1 MPNILKVMAVLF
13 SILGIMACTTTTE
26 TTNTVQN
33 PASSSYSVELKITNA
48 TDYEGCSFKF
58 KGTLD
63 GNYLSISDTGS
74 DVTKITLSK
83 GKLDLQVVAEDGEQI
98 MAIGEI
104 KGFEINKNGL
114 VVEITLKSDL
124 QNATVTFNTDG
135 GSVVDSKSVIVGM
148 TIGSLPTSTKNGF
161 ILEGWYKDAGC
172 TVKVDSSFV
181 INGNVTLYAKWISA
195 TTQLTVTFNVNGGSD
210 VAAQTLTAGQKINT
224 SPVTAKSGFVFSGW
238 YSDSA
243 LTSPVSFPYTV
254 TENCTLYAKW
264 TDENNVVYPQSLTL
278 SQMNVTIA
286 QNDTITLDAVVSPAN
301 ATDKSVTWT
310 SSNES
315 VATVAGGIVSGKAAG
330 SATITASVAGKDSA
344 ITATCIVT
352 VTAAGIPVESVT
364 LLSAT
369 ASINVGDTSTLTA
382 NVLPADATNKSISW
396 SSDNSSVATVD
407 QNGIVTGVSAG
418 TANITATSHNA
429 KTAVCVV
436 TVAGSVLKCTMPK
449 LMIGSTII
457 ENNGTYDATTKTSFS
472 FERGNMLDVVYYT
485 KDGTEPTTNSDT
497 MSPFT
502 IGTSGT
508 YTIKAFATQAGT
520 GNSDIYTATVTV
532 KDPMDGKTIV
542 FVKADSAPKIWAWE
556 KENDVEGVAL
566 SEGLGETWP
575 GEAMTAVTDGLMNDS
590 NGWYMKDFTAANPSG
605 KTIVFKL
612 NEGGEIKGKAGTF
625 WYDGTTSYDSDPTTV
640 TYSEP
645 IITIS
650 PKDGGKI
657 KTTGNISISIKDGNS
672 PLTSVSA
679 KVGSKSFSLSDFSS
693 GSVSV
698 KVADLGVSSGA
709 TINISV
715 TASNSIGSGSESA
728 TVTVDDTIKVDKF
741 SWDNA
746 LIYFV
751 MTDRFYNG
759 DKSNDTPYGRVTVD
773 SKGKNIGTFHGGD
786 IVGLTQKLDY
796 LDELGVNAIWV
807 SAPYEQ
813 IHGWVGG
820 GNNGDFAHYAYH
832 GYYVLDY
839 TGMDKNMG
847 TVEEFRTFVNKAH
860 EKGIRVVMDIVMN
873 HTGYENMKDM
883 EEYGYGSL
891 TAGANF
897 SWQPSG
903 SQTFHDKPIDGQGSG
918 WDKFW
923 GANWIRGNFSGYTTG
938 GGDLQG
944 CLTFLPDFKTESTSS
959 EPAPALLKTKWGK
972 ETSGFEDWIIPAAK
986 DLRKDLGLAPA
997 VYIEK
1002 WLAAW
1007 VEEFGV
1013 DGFRCDTAKHVDGYR
1028 WKELKDMC
1036 KTALENWR
1044 KSSRAT
1050 GDAKNWDEDFWMTG
1064 ECFPW
1069 YIGNT
1074 GFYGI
1079 GFDSMIDFSYNSGSG
1094 RTPDIGD
1101 WAGRANSLNG
1111 APDDGQNALAYV
1123 SSHDTSLHRPGDMKT
1138 LGTNFLLLPGQV
1150 QIFYGDETG
1159 RPNGDGG
1166 SDATQGTRS
1175 DFNWDAVDGDVNK
1188 HWKKVG
1194 KFRQGHP
1201 AVGGGKQTEIA
1212 GNTFKRYYNGQA
1224 GEDTVVIYAGSSSSV
1239 TVSGAFTDGMQVRNA
1254 YTGET
1259 ATVSGGKATFTTASN
1274 PVLVEAVE

>member
-1 MPNILKVMAVLF
+1 LN
-13 SILGIMACTTTTE
+13 
-26 TTNTVQN
+26 Q
-33 PASSSYSVELKITNA
+33 
-48 TDYEGCSFKF
+48 
-58 KGTLD
+58 
-63 GNYLSISDTGS
+63 
-74 DVTKITLSK
+74 
-83 GKLDLQVVAEDGEQI
+83 
-98 MAIGEI
+98 
-104 KGFEINKNGL
+104 
-114 VVEITLKSDL
+114 
-124 QNATVTFNTDG
+124 G
-135 GSVVDSKSVIVGM
+135 G
-148 TIGSLPTSTKNGF
+148 
-161 ILEGWYKDAGC
+161 
-172 TVKVDSSFV
+172 
-181 INGNVTLYAKWISA
+181 
-195 TTQLTVTFNVNGGSD
+195 
-210 VAAQTLTAGQKINT
+210 
-224 SPVTAKSGFVFSGW
+224 
-238 YSDSA
+238 
-243 LTSPVSFPYTV
+243 
-254 TENCTLYAKW
+254 
-264 TDENNVVYPQSLTL
+264 
-278 SQMNVTIA
+278 
-286 QNDTITLDAVVSPAN
+286 
-301 ATDKSVTWT
+301 
-310 SSNES
+310 
-315 VATVAGGIVSGKAAG
+315 
-330 SATITASVAGKDSA
+330 
-344 ITATCIVT
+344 
-352 VTAAGIPVESVT
+352 
-364 LLSAT
+364 
-369 ASINVGDTSTLTA
+369 
-382 NVLPADATNKSISW
+382 
-396 SSDNSSVATVD
+396 TVD
-407 QNGIVTGVSAG
+407 TE
-418 TANITATSHNA
+418 
-429 KTAVCVV
+429 KT
-436 TVAGSVLKCTMPK
+436 
-449 LMIGSTII
+449 
-457 ENNGTYDATTKTSFS
+457 
-472 FERGNMLDVVYYT
+472 
-485 KDGTEPTTNSDT
+485 
-497 MSPFT
+497 
-502 IGTSGT
+502 
-508 YTIKAFATQAGT
+508 
-520 GNSDIYTATVTV
+520 
-532 KDPMDGKTIV
+532 
-542 FVKADSAPKIWAWE
+542 
-556 KENDVEGVAL
+556 
-566 SEGLGETWP
+566 
-575 GEAMTAVTDGLMNDS
+575 
-590 NGWYMKDFTAANPSG
+590 
-605 KTIVFKL
+605 
-612 NEGGEIKGKAGTF
+612 GTF
-625 WYDGTTSYDSDPTTV
+625 WYDGTTFYDTDPTVTV
-640 TYSEP
+640 YSEP
-645 IITIS
+645 IITIN
-650 PKDGGKI
+650 PKDGKEI

-679 KVGSKSFSLSDFSS
+679 KVGSKSFSLSDFSG

-698 KVADLGVSSGA
+698 KVADLNVSNGS
-709 TINISV
+709 TISISV
-715 TASNSIGSGSESA
+715 TATNSIGSSSENA
-728 TVTVDDTIKVDKF
+728 TVTVNDAMKVDKF

-746 LIYFV
+746 LVYFV

-759 DKSNDTPYGRVTVD
+759 NSANDESYGRKKVD

-796 LDELGVNAIWV
+796 LDELGVNAIWI

-820 GNNGDFAHYAYH
+820 GSSGDFAHYAYH

-839 TGMDKNMG
+839 TGIDKNMG

-873 HTGYENMKDM
+873 HTGYENLKDM
-883 EEYGYGSL
+883 EEYGYGALSG
-891 TAGANF
+891 GATH
-897 SWQPSG
+897 SWLPSG
-903 SQTFHDKPIDGQGSG
+903 GETFHQKPIDGQGAN

-923 GANWIRGNFSGYTTG
+923 GSNWIRGNFKGYEVG
-938 GGDLQG
+938 GGDKDM
-944 CLTFLPDFKTESTSS
+944 CLTYLPDFKTGSTSS
-959 EPAPALLKTKWGK
+959 EPAPAILKTKWGK

-986 DLRKDLGLAPA
+986 DLRKDLGVAPA

-1013 DGFRCDTAKHVDGYR
+1013 DGFRCDTAKHIEEYR

-1259 ATVSGGKATFTTASN
+1259 ATVSGGKATFNTASN